1 MTTSGIFADDQ
12 IVIEID
18 GSSGTFPSVASSNEI
33 DQWLEKLQVKRS
45 SQLKIQLSRPWPSD
59 DEDGDVLKKKR

>member
-12 IVIEID
+12 IVIEND

-33 DQWLEKLQVKRS
+33 DQWLEKLQVKKS
-45 SQLKIQLSRPWPSD
+45 SQLKIQLA
-59 DEDGDVLKKKR
+59 LA